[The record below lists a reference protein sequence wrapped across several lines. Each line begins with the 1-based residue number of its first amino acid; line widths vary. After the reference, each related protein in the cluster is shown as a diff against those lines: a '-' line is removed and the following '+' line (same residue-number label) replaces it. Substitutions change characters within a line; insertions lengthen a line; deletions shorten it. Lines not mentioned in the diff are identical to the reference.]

1 MNDHES
7 LDNHRLMDK
16 SLYSDDHIIITVIR
30 SALGIASD
38 QVSLCKED
46 VQRIEIIAKRQS
58 IIPIIIEGLNNL
70 GCSDLL
76 SEEMNIQKA
85 KAVYDYHQRN
95 ESLKQIATAFE
106 ADAIDFIPLKGAVLR
121 VLYPQPW
128 MRTSNDIDVLVRDSS
143 VERATVSLEKRTGFK
158 KFKMGFHDVHFAN
171 EKVHL
176 ELHFNLLDDVG
187 LIDDVFA
194 LAWNYAKPEE
204 NGYCYKFT
212 AEYQMFYIVAHAC
225 KHFKGGGGIG
235 IRPLL
240 DIWLLKTRT
249 VFDDDEVC
257 ALCDKA
263 GILKFYETCISLLS
277 TWFENKSHTA
287 LTRDFEEL
295 VLSGGVFGSAH
306 LKILSRKRRKKGV
319 KYALS
324 RLFIKNTRLKGMYPI
339 CKKYPILIP
348 LYQMKR
354 WIYLLKPKKQQE
366 VREELKHA
374 RSISQADIDRYDGLM
389 KRLGL

>member
-1 MNDHES
+1 MIDDVLLENHS
-7 LDNHRLMDK
+7 LK
-16 SLYSDDHIIITVIR
+16 YKCSCSDEHSIIMVIR
-30 SALGIASD
+30 AALGITSD
-38 QVSLCKED
+38 EISFSQED
-46 VQRIEIIAKRQS
+46 VFRIERIAKRQS
-58 IIPIIIEGLNNL
+58 IIPIIIEGLSNL
-70 GCSDLL
+70 RYADLL
-76 SEEMNIQKA
+76 SEETNIQKA
-85 KAVYDYHQRN
+85 KAIYDFHQRN
-95 ESLKQIATAFE
+95 ESLKQIASAFE

-121 VLYPQPW
+121 ELYPQPW
-128 MRTSNDIDVLVRDSS
+128 MRTSNDIDVLVRECS

-158 KFKMGFHDVHFAN
+158 KFKLGFHDVHFVN

-194 LAWNYAKPEE
+194 LAWNYAKPKE

-240 DIWLLKTRT
+240 DIWLLKTKTVYDDNEVRT
-249 VFDDDEVC
+249 
-257 ALCDKA
+257 LCDKA

-277 TWFENKSHTA
+277 VWFEDQSYTE

-295 VLSGGVFGSAH
+295 VLSGGVFGSSH
-306 LKILSRKRRKKGV
+306 LEILSRKRMKKGV

-374 RSISQADIDRYDGLM
+374 RSITQADIDRYDGLM